1 MYKQAGISVVL
12 LSTIFSTL
20 MAQGDQFQVS
30 VPVTRSVPVY
40 NTISEQVPYEYCYDH
55 KEPIMQDG
63 RNNILGALIG
73 GALGTQVGKGRGK
86 DAAIVAGAL
95 LGSGARDEKAILSG
109 LAGGAAGSQVGGGRG
124 QRAATIAGTVIG
136 TQMGTSRQE
145 TGQYRVERR
154 CETRFNT
161 VNRQVLS
168 GYSLYG
174 SFMGRDL
181 IRFSPSQMAEFP
193 IHVSISY

>member
-1 MYKQAGISVVL
+1 MYKMAGISL
-12 LSTIFSTL
+12 IFLSALTSNL
-20 MAQGDQFQVS
+20 MAQGEQFQVS

-55 KEPIMQDG
+55 KEPIMQNG

-161 VNRQVLS
+161 VNRQVLT